1 MSRVVLTLF
10 TFFILASTFA
20 PPAVTQGFAAFTVNS
35 AGPQDMDLSTG
46 IITLP
51 EGGEII
57 DTEREMKLSAT
68 FISYKDGEFI
78 EAKGG
83 TSEGPFGLLEAPELR
98 LEVASNTIIATGGIS
113 LSKDGLALSADNL
126 TLDLGPSIAV
136 LSGNI
141 KNTEPAFEAAAIVMK
156 LGAGYALLASPFNYT
171 NSLASIQQDA
181 PGSLLQLK
189 QIENEDGTFSYNV
202 SAKLDEAINTEL
214 SPYLP

>member
-1 MSRVVLTLF
+1 MSRVLLAL
-10 TFFILASTFA
+10 FILFIVNSAFA
-20 PPAVTQGFAAFTVNS
+20 QGFAAFTVNA
-35 AGPQDMDLSTG
+35 AGAQEIDINTG
-46 IITLP
+46 VTTLP

-57 DTEREMKLSAT
+57 DTERELKLIAT

-98 LEVASNTIIATGGIS
+98 FDAANNTIMATGGIS
-113 LSKDGLALSADNL
+113 LTKDGLSLTADDVTLNL
-126 TLDLGPSIAV
+126 DSSIAV

-141 KNTEPAFEAAAIVMK
+141 NNTEPPFEASAIVVK
-156 LGAGYALLASPFNYT
+156 LGGGYALLASPFHYQ
-171 NSLASIQQDA
+171 SGFAQLKQDK

-189 QIENEDGTFSYNV
+189 QLENEDGTFSYNV
-202 SAKLDEAINTEL
+202 SSEVDETINTEL

>member
-1 MSRVVLTLF
+1 MSRVVLVLF
-10 TFFILASTFA
+10 TLLILTSTFA
-20 PPAVTQGFAAFTVNS
+20 QGFAAFTVNP
-35 AGPQDMDLSTG
+35 AGPQDIDLSTG
-46 IITLP
+46 ITTLS

-113 LSKDGLALSADNL
+113 LTKDGLSLTADSL
-126 TLDLGPSIAV
+126 TLDLGSSIAV

-156 LGAGYALLASPFNYT
+156 LGAGYAILASPFNYQSGFAQF
-171 NSLASIQQDA
+171 NQDK

-202 SAKLDEAINTEL
+202 STELDEAINTEL